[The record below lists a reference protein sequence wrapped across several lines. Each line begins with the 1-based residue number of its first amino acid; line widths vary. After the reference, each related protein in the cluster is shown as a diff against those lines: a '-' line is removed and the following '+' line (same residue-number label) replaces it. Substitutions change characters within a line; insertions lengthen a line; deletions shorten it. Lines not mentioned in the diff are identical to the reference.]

1 MWLTDKQ
8 QNKQQA
14 KHHGFGFKA
23 REPGKVTVEID
34 GKDVDFKVLHV
45 LEFTSDRKKSSVV
58 LRREDG
64 SLVVRWRGVALRR
77 RFGWV

>member
-1 MWLTDKQ
+1 M
-8 QNKQQA
+8 
-14 KHHGFGFKA
+14 
-23 REPGKVTVEID
+23 TVEID

-64 SLVVRWRGVALRR
+64 SLVVRWRGVASFRSGLREWGI
-77 RFGWV
+77 FVSED

>member
-1 MWLTDKQ
+1 M
-8 QNKQQA
+8 
-14 KHHGFGFKA
+14 
-23 REPGKVTVEID
+23 TVEID

-64 SLVVRWRGVALRR
+64 SLVVRLAWRCAAS
-77 RFGWV
+77 FCWV